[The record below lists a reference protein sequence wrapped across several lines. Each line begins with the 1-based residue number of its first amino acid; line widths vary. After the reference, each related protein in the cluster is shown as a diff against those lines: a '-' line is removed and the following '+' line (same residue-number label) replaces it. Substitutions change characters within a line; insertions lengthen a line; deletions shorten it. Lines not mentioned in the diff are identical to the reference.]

1 MIDVQSGVVH
11 RMPFYDVLEMPLGP
25 ALETRTGLPVYL
37 QHDISA
43 WTMAEALYGAS
54 RGSQN
59 VIQVVIDHN
68 VGAGV
73 ITGGHVLHA
82 GSHSGRSATPRSIP
96 TANAVTAAT
105 TAVSKPWPALRTCWR
120 SPSSG

>member
-1 MIDVQSGVVH
+1 
-11 RMPFYDVLEMPLGP
+11 
-25 ALETRTGLPVYL
+25 
-37 QHDISA
+37 
-43 WTMAEALYGAS
+43 MAEALYGAS

-82 GSHSGRSATPRSIP
+82 GSHSVVEIGHTVSIP

>member
-1 MIDVQSGVVH
+1 
-11 RMPFYDVLEMPLGP
+11 
-25 ALETRTGLPVYL
+25 
-37 QHDISA
+37 
-43 WTMAEALYGAS
+43 MAEALYGAS

-82 GSHSGRSATPRSIP
+82 GSHSVVEIGHPGRSLRQTLLLRQPRLSR
-96 TANAVTAAT
+96 N
-105 TAVSKPWPALRTCWR
+105 R
-120 SPSSG
+120 GQH

>member
-1 MIDVQSGVVH
+1 
-11 RMPFYDVLEMPLGP
+11 
-25 ALETRTGLPVYL
+25 
-37 QHDISA
+37 
-43 WTMAEALYGAS
+43 ALYGAS

-82 GSHSGRSATPRSIP
+82 GSHSVVEIGHTQVDPYGKRCYCGNHGRLETVASIENMLEI
-96 TANAVTAAT
+96 AQQR
-105 TAVSKPWPALRTCWR
+105 L
-120 SPSSG
+120 SGSM